1 MVPALYNQ
9 RVKLTP
15 QVRLDAISVR
25 FDALQALSEVSL
37 TLTPGERHAIVGENG
52 AGKSTLMNVLFGK
65 LAPTTGRLFL
75 DGTEQRFASPR
86 EAMGAGIGM
95 VHQHFDLIGPFTVW
109 ENVVLG
115 AEPTASGGR
124 LDRAQ
129 ARAQVAALAE
139 RSQLKIDP
147 DARVESLSVAG
158 QQRTEIL
165 KALWRDA
172 RVLILDEPTAV
183 LAPSE
188 ARELWATVERLSGEG
203 RSIVFITHKLSEV
216 MAHADRVSVLRRGQ
230 CVVAGVLT
238 AETTP
243 ELLAQAMVA
252 ASESAP
258 APSAPAER
266 NRAGMTLQLKNLR
279 VRGTRGDEAVQGITL
294 EVLPGEILGL
304 AGVDGSGQT
313 ELIEAIA
320 GLRPATG
327 GTATLAGTDL
337 LGLSVAQRR
346 AMGVSL
352 LPDDRLRLALAPAM
366 SIAETAVLGRQR
378 EPGFSGRFGLLRFAK
393 IQAFTTERIAAFD
406 VRGAEPE
413 SRVGALSGGNQ
424 QKLVLARE
432 LSRQPTLL
440 LASQPTRGLDF
451 AATSFVHGALRAERD
466 RGAAILLASLDLSE
480 LLELCDRIA
489 VFLAGKIV
497 GVVRRADATEER
509 LGQLMTG
516 ASR

>member
-1 MVPALYNQ
+1 MVTTLYNH
-9 RVKLTP
+9 RVNLTP

-25 FDALQALSEVSL
+25 FGALQALSEVSL
-37 TLTPGERHAIVGENG
+37 TLHPGERHAIVGENG

-75 DGTEQRFASPR
+75 DGVEQTLSSPR

-147 DARVESLSVAG
+147 DARVETLSVAG

-188 ARELWATVERLSGEG
+188 ARELWATVERLSDEG

-216 MAHADRVSVLRRGQ
+216 MAHADRVSVLRRGE
-230 CVVAGVLT
+230 CVVAGVST
-238 AETTP
+238 TETTP
-243 ELLAQAMVA
+243 ELLAQAMVGT
-252 ASESAP
+252 SESAP

-266 NRAGMTLQLKNLR
+266 NRAGMTLQLKNLH

-327 GTATLAGTDL
+327 SATLAGTDL
-337 LGLSVAQRR
+337 LALSVAQRR

-352 LPDDRLRLALAPAM
+352 LPDDRLRLALAP
-366 SIAETAVLGRQR
+366 SQSVAETAVLGRQR
-378 EPGFSGRFGLLRFAK
+378 EPGFSGRFGLLRVAK